1 MQYGPSSGAVR
12 VVIASDAPQAVAE
25 LDKLAGYADQV
36 CLVGFIRHADE
47 LDEDLEAL
55 RPDLILLYTGFGGLD
70 TVILAAN
77 LASRSAQLRVMVV
90 VDPADEPFITRLEDV
105 GAATV
110 PSDASPVALVTAIR
124 GAAATS
130 PSPPALSAPP
140 EASWP
145 GMDATVF
152 SPPPAVT
159 EPPPAVPAGEAPEWT
174 GPSQPAA
181 TSGANRWTAPVPAAA
196 PADATGGPEQSPA
209 VSPSGITA
217 WPERLPEAGP
227 TGTTMRTEPGP
238 AEVAFPS
245 SVPVFQ
251 LDTAAFE
258 APPTGAPASGPE
270 WPGVPVT
277 TATAPPAAEPE
288 QEPIQP
294 LRPRPARR
302 RTRGH
307 AELVV
312 VFSGKGGVGK
322 SLIATNLAVAL
333 AAEREKAAIVDLDLQ
348 FGDVAVML
356 HAESHP
362 TGIDALAQQG
372 EQVDPE
378 FIDEVMAT
386 GPEGVR
392 ALLAP
397 ASPEF
402 ADLVN
407 TANLRAILREL
418 AKEYDFIVVD
428 TSSHLEERT
437 LEAIE
442 MADQIVVVTSFNFA
456 AIKDTKVTLK
466 LLQSLGVDRD
476 KISVVLN
483 QTRAK
488 VSFQRSEVE
497 ESLRFR
503 VLTVLPF
510 EPRLDDFI
518 DEGQQIVTVEP
529 KAEFSKQFRL
539 LVDHIRGEEDDTPG
553 PEPDRARPGAH
564 RRRFSLGRG

>member
-1 MQYGPSSGAVR
+1 MQYGPSGGAVR

-36 CLVGFIRHADE
+36 NLVGFIRHPDE

-55 RPDLILLYTGFGGLD
+55 GPDLVLLYTGFGGLD
-70 TVILAAN
+70 TVSLAAD
-77 LASRSAQLRVMVV
+77 LASRSALLRVMVV
-90 VDPADEPFITRLEDV
+90 VDPADEPFINRLEDV

-110 PSDASPVALVTAIR
+110 GADASPVALVTAIR
-124 GAAATS
+124 GTAATG
-130 PSPPALSAPP
+130 PDLRELNSPPPP
-140 EASWP
+140 SSWP
-145 GMDATVF
+145 GVEVVGASAEEPLTDPHLWGTPQALPG
-152 SPPPAVT
+152 PPPTVT
-159 EPPPAVPAGEAPEWT
+159 QPPPETLAPAI
-174 GPSQPAA
+174 SPAA
-181 TSGANRWTAPVPAAA
+181 TR
-196 PADATGGPEQSPA
+196 DAEQPHIPEPTGTS
-209 VSPSGITA
+209 A
-217 WPERLPEAGP
+217 WSERLPGASTP
-227 TGTTMRTEPGP
+227 AWTEPAP
-238 AEVAFPS
+238 VEVAFPS

-258 APPTGAPASGPE
+258 PPPSGGGAVAEPG
-270 WPGVPVT
+270 WPGVPT
-277 TATAPPAAEPE
+277 STPAAAQAAPPPEPE
-288 QEPIQP
+288 PEPIQP
-294 LRPRPARR
+294 VRPRPARR
-302 RTRGH
+302 RAGGH

-333 AAEREKAAIVDLDLQ
+333 AADGERAAIVDLDLQ

-362 TGIDALAQQG
+362 TAIDSLAQQG
-372 EQVDPE
+372 EQVDTE
-378 FIDEVMAT
+378 FIEEVMAT

-418 AKEYDFIVVD
+418 AKEYDHIVVD
-428 TSSHLEERT
+428 TPSHLEERN

-466 LLQSLGVDRD
+466 LLQSLGVDRE
-476 KISVVLN
+476 KICVVLN

-510 EPRLDDFI
+510 EPRVDDFI
-518 DEGQQIVTVEP
+518 DNGQQIVTVEP
-529 KAEFSKQFRL
+529 KAEFSRQFRL
-539 LVDHIRGEEDDTPG
+539 LVDHIAGSDGDTSAK
-553 PEPDRARPGAH
+553 EPARARVN

>member
-1 MQYGPSSGAVR
+1 MQYGPSGGAVR

-25 LDKLAGYADQV
+25 LHKLAGYADQV
-36 CLVGFIRHADE
+36 SLVGFIRHPDE

-55 RPDLILLYTGFGGLD
+55 RPDLVLLYTGFGGLD
-70 TVILAAN
+70 TVSLAAN

-90 VDPADEPFITRLEDV
+90 IDPADAPFITRLEDV

-110 PSDASPVALVTAIR
+110 PADATPVDLVTAIR
-124 GAAATS
+124 GAAATG
-130 PSPPALSAPP
+130 PPLPALSAPP
-140 EASWP
+140 AASWP
-145 GMDATVF
+145 GMDTTLPPTGEPLGDPFAWGTTEALS

-159 EPPPAVPAGEAPEWT
+159 EPPPGVGAGEAPEWA
-174 GPSQPAA
+174 GQPQ
-181 TSGANRWTAPVPAAA
+181 
-196 PADATGGPEQSPA
+196 PEQP
-209 VSPSGITA
+209 PTA
-217 WPERLPEAGP
+217 NPTGATEWPERLPGAVP
-227 TGTTMRTEPGP
+227 TGTTTWTEPAP
-238 AEVAFPS
+238 AEVTFPS

-258 APPTGAPASGPE
+258 PPPASGLASGPE
-270 WPGVPVT
+270 WPGVPV
-277 TATAPPAAEPE
+277 ATPAAPPAAEPE

-294 LRPRPARR
+294 VRPRPARHR
-302 RTRGH
+302 SRGH

-322 SLIATNLAVAL
+322 SLIATNLAVSL
-333 AAEREKAAIVDLDLQ
+333 AADGERAAIVDLDLQ

-362 TGIDALAQQG
+362 TAIDALAQQG
-372 EQVDPE
+372 EQVDAE

-428 TSSHLEERT
+428 TPSHLEERN

-466 LLQSLGVDRD
+466 LLESLGVDRE
-476 KISVVLN
+476 KICVVLN

-518 DEGQQIVTVEP
+518 DNGQQIVTAEP

-539 LVDHIRGEEDDTPG
+539 LVDHVAGSDDDTPAK
-553 PEPDRARPGAH
+553 EPDRARTRVN

>member
-1 MQYGPSSGAVR
+1 MQYGPSGGAVR

-25 LDKLAGYADQV
+25 LHKLAGYADQV
-36 CLVGFIRHADE
+36 SLVGFIRHPDE

-55 RPDLILLYTGFGGLD
+55 RPDLVLLYTGFGGLD
-70 TVILAAN
+70 TVSLAAN

-90 VDPADEPFITRLEDV
+90 IDPADEPFITRLEDV

-110 PSDASPVALVTAIR
+110 PADATPVDLVTAIR
-124 GAAATS
+124 GAAATG
-130 PSPPALSAPP
+130 PPLPALSAPP
-140 EASWP
+140 AASWP
-145 GMDATVF
+145 GMDTTLPPTGEPLGDPFAWGTTEALS

-159 EPPPAVPAGEAPEWT
+159 EPPPGVGAGEAPEWA
-174 GPSQPAA
+174 GQPQ
-181 TSGANRWTAPVPAAA
+181 
-196 PADATGGPEQSPA
+196 PEQPPTVNPTGA
-209 VSPSGITA
+209 TE
-217 WPERLPEAGP
+217 WPERLPGAVP
-227 TGTTMRTEPGP
+227 TGTTTWTEPAP
-238 AEVAFPS
+238 AEVTFPS

-258 APPTGAPASGPE
+258 PPPASGLASGPE
-270 WPGVPVT
+270 WPGVPV
-277 TATAPPAAEPE
+277 ATPAAPPAAEPE

-294 LRPRPARR
+294 VRPRPARHR
-302 RTRGH
+302 SRGH

-322 SLIATNLAVAL
+322 SLIATNLAVSL
-333 AAEREKAAIVDLDLQ
+333 AADGERAAIVDLDLQ

-362 TGIDALAQQG
+362 TAIDALAQQG
-372 EQVDPE
+372 EQVDAE

-428 TSSHLEERT
+428 TPSHLEERN

-442 MADQIVVVTSFNFA
+442 MADQIVVVTRFNFA

-466 LLQSLGVDRD
+466 LRESLGVDRE
-476 KISVVLN
+476 KICVVLN

-518 DEGQQIVTVEP
+518 DNGQQIVTAEP

-539 LVDHIRGEEDDTPG
+539 LVDHVAGSDDDTPAK
-553 PEPDRARPGAH
+553 EPDRARTRVN

>member
-1 MQYGPSSGAVR
+1 MQYGPSGGAVR

-36 CLVGFIRHADE
+36 CLVGFIRHPDE

-77 LASRSAQLRVMVV
+77 LASRSARLRVMVV

-130 PSPPALSAPP
+130 PPPPALSAPP
-140 EASWP
+140 AASWP
-145 GMDATVF
+145 GMDATLF

-159 EPPPAVPAGEAPEWT
+159 EPPPAVPADKTPEWA
-174 GPSQPAA
+174 GQSQPAA
-181 TSGANRWTAPVPAAA
+181 ASGANRWTAPTPAAT

-217 WPERLPEAGP
+217 WPERLPGAGP
-227 TGTTMRTEPGP
+227 TGTTLRTEPGP

-245 SVPVFQ
+245 SIPVFQ

-258 APPTGAPASGPE
+258 PPPTGGPASGPE
-270 WPGVPVT
+270 WPGVPVA

-307 AELVV
+307 AELAV

-333 AAEREKAAIVDLDLQ
+333 AAEGEKAAIVDLDLQ

-428 TSSHLEERT
+428 ASSHLEERT